1 MTTFP
6 FLTSIPD
13 HQCILMFLTVGN
25 FIFIF
30 IFKHKQI
37 FFYSVEKICRVFAD
51 TDNFSFPQHPD
62 FIEVKLV
69 VKIRVRF
76 AWSWRLSLVPT
87 ICLTLSFIAGG
98 QPVSAKFSP
107 IHISLLST
115 GSLVGC
121 SPSKC
126 LWLVLSVFQSLNH
139 YQFLHDE

>member
-30 IFKHKQI
+30 KHKRI
-37 FFYSVEKICRVFAD
+37 FFYSVEKIGRVFAD
-51 TDNFSFPQHPD
+51 TELLFFQHPD

-76 AWSWRLSLVPT
+76 
-87 ICLTLSFIAGG
+87 
-98 QPVSAKFSP
+98 Q
-107 IHISLLST
+107 
-115 GSLVGC
+115 
-121 SPSKC
+121 
-126 LWLVLSVFQSLNH
+126 
-139 YQFLHDE
+139 